1 MSEANNNNNNREA
14 DVEELKIK
22 NDDKPSKIIRFL
34 VVSAYVFSVSF
45 AALALSLY
53 YIFLWS
59 E

>member
-1 MSEANNNNNNREA
+1 MSEANSNREA

>member
-1 MSEANNNNNNREA
+1 MSEANNNNNKES

>member
-1 MSEANNNNNNREA
+1 MSEANNSREG

-22 NDDKPSKIIRFL
+22 TDDKPSKIIRFL

>member
-1 MSEANNNNNNREA
+1 MSEANNNNNNKES